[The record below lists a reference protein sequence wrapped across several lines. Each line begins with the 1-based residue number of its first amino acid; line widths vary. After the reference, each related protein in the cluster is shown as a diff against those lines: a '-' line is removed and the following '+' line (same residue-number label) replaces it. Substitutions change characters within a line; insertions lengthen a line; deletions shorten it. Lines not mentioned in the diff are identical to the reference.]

1 MEIFLFFVFICM
13 IFKFNA
19 TNIYNNNNLKNK
31 KKNLILSVII
41 NYDWKKIAP
50 FFISFKKARF
60 NNCDCV
66 IFIKNL
72 KQETINKI
80 EFFNVKTIKMQSS
93 IKSRIINY
101 RWKLYE
107 DYLRNNTGKYKFVLC
122 IDVRDSFF
130 QKDIFKYY
138 GNIKSFLSF
147 ALEDSYLTEKVNRRW
162 IIKAFGYKVYNSIK
176 HERIICGGTILGS
189 LDKIIELSSSIWK
202 IMNQSDDSRLKWID
216 QSVINYL
223 IYYKKLFSNET
234 IFMNENKDSPFLT
247 LGISRPEIFI
257 IDYKDNILNIK
268 SEIPAVI
275 HQYDRHK
282 KILTKVLKK
291 YSNNSTEE
299 NDDKNS
305 IGYRNYI
312 NLSLVNISKKIKIQK
327 GYNNIYLRKNLFL
340 KLYSIFLLYI
350 LIVLI
355 IVLYKFKTKS
365 TKCIYK
371 FKKNNLSY
379 NQINMEN

>member
-1 MEIFLFFVFICM
+1 
-13 IFKFNA
+13 
-19 TNIYNNNNLKNK
+19 
-31 KKNLILSVII
+31 
-41 NYDWKKIAP
+41 
-50 FFISFKKARF
+50 
-60 NNCDCV
+60 
-66 IFIKNL
+66 
-72 KQETINKI
+72 
-80 EFFNVKTIKMQSS
+80 MQSS

-257 IDYKDNILNIK
+257 IDYKNNILNIK

-371 FKKNNLSY
+371 FKKNIIRLIWRIRKFITKIMVKLFSKVQNFKIIYIL
-379 NQINMEN
+379 NNINKIYLIYKIRI